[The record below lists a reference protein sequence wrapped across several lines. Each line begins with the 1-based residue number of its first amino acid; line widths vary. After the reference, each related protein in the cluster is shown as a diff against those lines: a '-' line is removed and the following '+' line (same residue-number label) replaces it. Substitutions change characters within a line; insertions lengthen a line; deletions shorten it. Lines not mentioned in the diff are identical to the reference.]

1 MPSRRYC
8 VYSLASHSRT
18 LYVGVTGNLLRR
30 MYEHKAKLLGGFTA
44 RYNVVKLVYFQST
57 TEASSA
63 IRREKRLK
71 RMTRK
76 KELGLITAANP
87 TWRDLAADW
96 FDLRPATSPDPSVA
110 ALPQGDNVT
119 GEPAPVRTDPHRPP
133 CRRVPRP

>member
-44 RYNVVKLVYFQST
+44 RYNVVKLVYFEST
-57 TEASSA
+57 TDANSA
-63 IRREKRLK
+63 IQREKRLR

-76 KELGLITAANP
+76 KKLRLVASANP
-87 TWRDLAADW
+87 TRRDLAADW
-96 FDLRPATSPDPSVA
+96 FELPSATGPDPSVS
-110 ALPQGDNVT
+110 ALP
-119 GEPAPVRTDPHRPP
+119 
-133 CRRVPRP
+133 